1 MRRREFLG
9 LLGSAAIAWPVAA
22 QQPSAKMPR
31 IGYLTERVSP
41 GEFDEAFLRGLHEL
55 GYVEGRTIAIE
66 YRWAEGKAERLPA
79 LAAELVAL
87 TVDPNCD
94 GRVVRMPSGMG
105 SSRASPIRA
114 GTSQGSPCMPPS
126 SPGNGL
132 SCLKRPCRAYPAWP
146 LCGMRAISPIAASC
160 KRQ

>member
-87 TVDPNCD
+87 KVDPNCD
-94 GRVVRMPSGMG
+94 GE
-105 SSRASPIRA
+105 
-114 GTSQGSPCMPPS
+114 
-126 SPGNGL
+126 
-132 SCLKRPCRAYPAWP
+132 
-146 LCGMRAISPIAASC
+146 
-160 KRQ
+160 